1 MIFFSMRIC
10 AADGRNG
17 GSDGG
22 KGLSE
27 RGKAAPD
34 DSFRG
39 GCCHVENGV
48 LTAVFATRPEKNF
61 FLPRAQKFPR
71 EHDKRDK

>member
-1 MIFFSMRIC
+1 MDEMGVRMVEKVCRREEKRLRMTAF
-10 AADGRNG
+10 
-17 GSDGG
+17 
-22 KGLSE
+22 E
-27 RGKAAPD
+27 
-34 DSFRG
+34 G

>member
-1 MIFFSMRIC
+1 MNEMGVRMVKKVCRREEKRLRMMAFE
-10 AADGRNG
+10 G
-17 GSDGG
+17 G
-22 KGLSE
+22 
-27 RGKAAPD
+27 
-34 DSFRG
+34 
-39 GCCHVENGV
+39 CHVENGV

>member
-1 MIFFSMRIC
+1 MRQMDEMGVRMVEKVC
-10 AADGRNG
+10 RREEKRLRMTAF
-17 GSDGG
+17 
-22 KGLSE
+22 E
-27 RGKAAPD
+27 
-34 DSFRG
+34 G

>member
-1 MIFFSMRIC
+1 MNEMGVRMVKKVCRREEKRLRMMAF
-10 AADGRNG
+10 
-17 GSDGG
+17 
-22 KGLSE
+22 E
-27 RGKAAPD
+27 
-34 DSFRG
+34 G

-48 LTAVFATRPEKNF
+48 LTAVFATRPEKIF

>member
-1 MIFFSMRIC
+1 MNEMGVRMVEKVCRREEKRLRMTAF
-10 AADGRNG
+10 
-17 GSDGG
+17 
-22 KGLSE
+22 E
-27 RGKAAPD
+27 
-34 DSFRG
+34 G